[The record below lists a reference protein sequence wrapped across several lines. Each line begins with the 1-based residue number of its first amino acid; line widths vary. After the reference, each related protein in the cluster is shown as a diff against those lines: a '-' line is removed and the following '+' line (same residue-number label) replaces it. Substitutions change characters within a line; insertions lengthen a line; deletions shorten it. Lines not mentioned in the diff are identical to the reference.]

1 MDRLLIL
8 LIAVLALG
16 GLWLS
21 WQGIKIGLRRSIQ
34 VAPDMLSD
42 SQRPTLVYF
51 RSDAC
56 APCRWQQ
63 SPILDSL
70 RQNMGERVSFREF
83 DAVADPDMARRF
95 RVLTVPTTVIIA
107 PNGEV
112 VAVNH
117 GVTQAGKL
125 ERQLANA
132 ATKA

>member
-1 MDRLLIL
+1 L
-8 LIAVLALG
+8 LIALLGLG
-16 GLWLS
+16 GLWLA

-34 VAPDMLSD
+34 VAPDMLSH
-42 SQRPTLVYF
+42 SQRPTLLYF

-70 RQNMGERVSFREF
+70 RQNMGESVSFREF
-83 DAVADPDMARRF
+83 DAVADPEMARRF

-107 PNGEV
+107 PNGKV

-125 ERQLANA
+125 QHQLANA
-132 ATKA
+132 ATRA